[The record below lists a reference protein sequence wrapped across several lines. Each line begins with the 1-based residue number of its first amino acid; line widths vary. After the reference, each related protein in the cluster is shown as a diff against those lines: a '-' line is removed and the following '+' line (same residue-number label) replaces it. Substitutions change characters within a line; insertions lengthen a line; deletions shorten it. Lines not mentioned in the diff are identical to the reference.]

1 MGCQTAGIQQRPKTQ
16 KTGSRKS
23 SCRLFF
29 SVDLRRF
36 ELRSAQGNHTF
47 STCLFQPSVFVPQQ
61 DLNHQL

>member
-1 MGCQTAGIQQRPKTQ
+1 MGCQQQATINTLKRK
-16 KTGSRKS
+16 KTGNRKS